1 MLVVSQLRLQGR
13 DFNFQCFDSVA
24 EMPGFI
30 ALVRRFFFVFVQ
42 VVNEAN
48 DAAYYYNNNKSDYEK

>member
-1 MLVVSQLRLQGR
+1 MFVVSQLRLQVS

-24 EMPGFI
+24 EMPV
-30 ALVRRFFFVFVQ
+30 LSVLRRRFFFVFVE